1 MTFLSLIAALLLEQV
16 RPLRPG
22 NAVHALYERYAAGLE
37 RRLNGGKDE
46 HGIVAWALAAL
57 MPALATLGIYLLLY
71 RASPLLAW
79 LWNVAVLYFTMGFR
93 QFSHY
98 FNEIQQSLQDGR
110 TERAREW
117 LARWHGSPAV
127 PEFGSSEVA
136 RVAIELGLVSSHRHV
151 FGPIASFIVLGPAGA
166 VLYRTAAMLADR
178 WGGRTDS
185 EFGSF
190 GRFAGRFFYWLDW
203 LPSRITAASFAIV
216 GNFEDAVYCWRTQT
230 ESWAMGTHGIILSSG
245 AGAIGVRLGDAVHP
259 YGSADFR
266 PEPGAGEEPDVD
278 YMQSTVGLIWRA
290 LVLWMF
296 LVLLVTIAYA
306 LGR

>member
-22 NAVHALYERYAAGLE
+22 NAVHALYERYATSLE
-37 RRLNGGKDE
+37 QRLNASKDE
-46 HGIVAWALAAL
+46 HGVIAWVLAVL
-57 MPALATLGIYLLLY
+57 LPVFATLGVSLLLY
-71 RASPLLAW
+71 RATPLLAW

-117 LARWHGSPAV
+117 LAQWQGTPAA
-127 PEFGSSEVA
+127 ESHSSEIA

-166 VLYRTAAMLADR
+166 VLYRASALLADR
-178 WGGRTDS
+178 WGRRADADVGP
-185 EFGSF
+185 F
-190 GRFAGRFFYWLDW
+190 GRFAERFFYGLDW
-203 LPSRITAASFAIV
+203 LPSRITAASFAVV
-216 GNFEDAVYCWRTQT
+216 GNFEDAVYCWRTRTQ
-230 ESWAMGTHGIILSSG
+230 SWAMRSHGIILSSG

-259 YGSADFR
+259 YGAADSR
-266 PEPGAGEEPDVD
+266 AEPGVAEEADVD
-278 YMQSTVGLIWRA
+278 YMQSAVGLIWRA
-290 LVLWMF
+290 LVLWMM
-296 LVLLVTIAYA
+296 LVLLVSIAYA